1 MGQAYLNLT
10 AVLQARPRFPK
21 MLPGIL
27 GNALSGIGN
36 VCNCFV
42 AHLASSWHLQLI
54 SYPPVGSSTRGI
66 STYMA
71 HTKGVVSLSHP
82 QPLKERI
89 LFTRD
94 LCHPGKL

>member
-1 MGQAYLNLT
+1 MPAI
-10 AVLQARPRFPK
+10 A
-21 MLPGIL
+21 
-27 GNALSGIGN
+27 
-36 VCNCFV
+36 FV
-42 AHLASSWHLQLI
+42 AHLASYWQQGHLQLI
-54 SYPPVGSSTRGI
+54 SSPPVGSSTRGI